1 VAVSAVRAAVASG
14 GALIRGICP
23 PGVYGRDSVRVASTE
38 PHRQDRVASTE
49 PHRHDLPCLR
59 FPSLGRQRTGCL
71 TDVTVSSVG
80 SSRIEMA
87 DVFFKKN

>member
-1 VAVSAVRAAVASG
+1 MAVSAVRAAVASG
-14 GALIRGICP
+14 GALIRGIWP
-23 PGVYGRDSVRVASTE
+23 PGVDGRDSVRVAWTE
-38 PHRQDRVASTE
+38 PHRQ
-49 PHRHDLPCLR
+49 DLPCLR

-87 DVFFKKN
+87 DVFFKKKLKQEHCQFI